1 MPSRRSLVPAGLR
14 GAGVA
19 VILGLLCQGS
29 ARASGLE
36 ERGAADVAAIEAFHG
51 AGLTVHTVAG
61 NPAVFIFDFPTLEQ
75 QGRMFARIL
84 ALIERQ
90 GGDRERVLTDAELAR
105 LIKASGKGAA
115 TYAYGND
122 FRVGELVKFFN
133 MAGDD
138 KVALNADEELLRD
151 FLLARGAMVR
161 KFEFYNA
168 VEPERV
174 VISIP
179 QTATA
184 ASSDQ
189 VGITPQLRRAI
200 LHHELSHGEFYT
212 DDAYADYCRRFWT
225 GVMSERQRAAFRR
238 FLAAKGYDPG
248 NGELIVNETQ
258 AYLIHTPSPAIFSP
272 AKVGLSAA
280 EVKTL
285 IAGFW
290 AGKPPGRLY
299 QRH

>member
-1 MPSRRSLVPAGLR
+1 MSSRRSPASAGLR

-19 VILGLLCQGS
+19 VIAGLLCLAS
-29 ARASGLE
+29 ARAGGLE
-36 ERGAADVAAIEAFHG
+36 ERPAAEVAAIESFH
-51 AGLTVHTVAG
+51 ATQLTVHTLAG
-61 NPAVFIFDFPTLEQ
+61 NPAVFVFDFPTLAQ

-90 GGDRERVLTDAELAR
+90 GGDRERVLTDSELDR
-105 LIKASGKGAA
+105 LIDASGKGAA

-138 KVALNADEELLRD
+138 KVVLNEDEELLRD
-151 FLLARGAMVR
+151 FLIARGAMVR

-168 VEPERV
+168 AEPERV

-179 QTATA
+179 QTAPA
-184 ASSDQ
+184 AAGQ
-189 VGITPQLRRAI
+189 VSITPPLRRAI
-200 LHHELSHGEFYT
+200 LHHEVSHGEFYT
-212 DDAYADYCRRFWT
+212 NDAYADYCRRFWAGT
-225 GVMSERQRAAFRR
+225 MSERQRAAFRR

-258 AYLIHTPSPAIFSP
+258 AYLIHTPSTAIFSP
-272 AKVGLSAA
+272 AKVGLTAA

-285 IAGFW
+285 VAGFW

-299 QRH
+299 QQH